1 MIEVDMSAM
10 NARNR
15 KMKFS
20 VAPER
25 AVFKRSG
32 HSAMLKDEQRWPGGR
47 SEDTPCAFSG
57 CSRHLDL
64 DARRAGLEYGGGDQR
79 EALA

>member
-20 VAPER
+20 VAPEW

-32 HSAMLKDEQRWPGGR
+32 HGAMLKGVQRWPGGR
-47 SEDTPCAFSG
+47 E
-57 CSRHLDL
+57 
-64 DARRAGLEYGGGDQR
+64 
-79 EALA
+79 

>member
-32 HSAMLKDEQRWPGGR
+32 HGAMLKGVQRWPGGR
-47 SEDTPCAFSG
+47 E
-57 CSRHLDL
+57 
-64 DARRAGLEYGGGDQR
+64 
-79 EALA
+79 